1 MEGEEL
7 VGSDLHII
15 LDDTSVHLT
24 HQSSLLLVTG
34 LLSEVLKVTR
44 INVYPSIFSL

>member
-15 LDDTSVHLT
+15 LDDTSVYLT
-24 HQSSLLLVTG
+24 PPIIYAIGYWAPFQGSGSNKH
-34 LLSEVLKVTR
+34 
-44 INVYPSIFSL
+44 